1 MYGVDFMNSL
11 KLIFLSLTAICFAT
25 FWSPENHAAGL
36 LIPTG
41 SNLQQLE
48 IKQHHVD
55 VVIEGGYAITSIEQV
70 FSNANDKDLEAIYS
84 FPVPEKAAVGEF
96 TYWIDGQ
103 PVTAEVLEKQQARDI
118 YEQEKQAGRETA
130 LTEQDAYRTFDISV
144 YPVRAGE
151 DVHIKLTYIQ
161 PVHVDSSI
169 GRFVYPLEDGGV
181 DEQKFSFWN
190 YQDEVEE
197 HFSFKLSFRSSWP
210 IDEFRLPQH
219 PQAHISRISDRQWSV
234 SMVNEAAAFEEGVA
248 EPGTAVGFE
257 SAAVHRLDQ
266 DIVVYWRQ
274 MQGLPGAV
282 EMVSYK
288 EESDARGTFMLTVTP
303 DDDLAVITEGRDW
316 IFVLDF
322 SGSMEGKFLSLIEGV
337 NKGLASLDSN
347 DRFRIILFNNQAQE
361 VTQGFQ
367 YATPEN
373 VQHYLQLLENKRP
386 NNGTNLYAGLKL
398 GMRSLDA
405 DRSNALILVTD
416 GVANVGL
423 TEKEDFLELLEDQ
436 DVRLFTF
443 VMGNSANRPL
453 LESMTKVSNGFAVNV
468 SNSDDISGKLLEATS
483 KLTHEALHDV
493 DVRITGVRVGDLTPE
508 RIGSLYRGQQL
519 IVFGHYWGGG
529 EAIITING
537 AVSGHDKTYT
547 TTVNFPETSTLYPEI
562 ERLWGFAKI
571 EDLQNRLDYFG
582 EDPDIK
588 QAIVDVAVENGLVT
602 DYTSMIVLRE
612 ERYKELGINR
622 LNRTRVLNEQLARQK
637 RAVGGLRDTRVDQH
651 QPMYQKPRAS
661 HGSGAFDPLL
671 LLLLLPLMMQHHRAR
686 KRHH

>member
-1 MYGVDFMNSL
+1 MNSL
-11 KLIFLSLTAICFAT
+11 KPIFLSITALCFAT
-25 FWSPENHAAGL
+25 FWSTSNYAAGL

-41 SNLQQLE
+41 STLQPLE

-55 VVIEGGYAITSIEQV
+55 VVIEGGYAVTSIEQV
-70 FSNANDKDLEAIYS
+70 FSNANGKDLEAIYS

-103 PVTAEVLEKQQARDI
+103 PVTGEVLEKQQARDI

-130 LTEQDAYRTFDISV
+130 LTEQDGYRTFDISV
-144 YPVRAGE
+144 YPVRAGQ
-151 DVHIKLTYIQ
+151 DVRIKLTYIQ

-181 DEQKFSFWN
+181 DEQKLSFWN
-190 YQDEVEE
+190 YKDTVEE
-197 HFSFKLSFRSSWP
+197 RFSFKLSFRSSWP

-219 PQAHISRISDRQWSV
+219 PQANISRISDREWTV
-234 SMVNEAAAFEEGVA
+234 SMANEHAALEEGTNA
-248 EPGTAVGFE
+248 GIE
-257 SAAVHRLDQ
+257 SAVVHRLDQ

-282 EMVSYK
+282 EMISYK
-288 EESDARGTFMLTVTP
+288 EEAGVRGTFMLTVTP
-303 DDDLAVITEGRDW
+303 GDDLAVITEGRDW
-316 IFVLDF
+316 VFVLDF
-322 SGSMEGKFLSLIEGV
+322 SGSMEGKFQSLIEGV
-337 NKGLASLDSN
+337 NKGLASLNPN
-347 DRFRIILFNNQAQE
+347 DRFRIILFNNQPQE
-361 VTQGFQ
+361 ITHGFQ
-367 YATPEN
+367 NASPEN
-373 VQHYLQLLENKRP
+373 VQHYIQVLESNHP

-398 GMRSLDA
+398 GMRSLDD

-416 GVANVGL
+416 GVANVGR
-423 TEKEDFLELLEDQ
+423 TEKKDFLELLEDQ

-453 LESMTKVSNGFAVNV
+453 LESMARVSNGFAINV
-468 SNSDDISGKLLEATS
+468 SNSDDIAGKLLEATS
-483 KLTHEALHDV
+483 KLTHEALHNV
-493 DVRITGVRVGDLTPE
+493 DVRVMGVKVGDLTPE

-519 IVFGHYWGGG
+519 IVFGHYWGDG
-529 EAIITING
+529 EAVITVNG
-537 AVSGHDKTYT
+537 AVSGQGKNYT
-547 TTVNFPETSTLYPEI
+547 TTVDFPETDTLYPEI

-582 EDPDIK
+582 EDTDIE
-588 QAIVDVAVENGLVT
+588 QAIIDVAVESGLVT

-622 LNRTRVLNEQLARQK
+622 LNRTRVLNEQLARQE
-637 RAVGGLRDTRVDQH
+637 RAVSGLRDTRVDQH

-661 HGSGAFDPLL
+661 HGNGGGAYGPWM
-671 LLLLLPLMMQHHRAR
+671 LLLLLPLMIQHVRTR
-686 KRHH
+686 KRRTMS